1 MVTKENP
8 SPISVTLLH
17 LPDCPL
23 VDQVRSTLRDCLT
36 RSGASV
42 VVEQLAGPYPS
53 PTLLIDGADVTGKSL
68 VQQPSCRLD
77 LLTGEQIMAALARA
91 SSSSASTAETVERP

>member
-1 MVTKENP
+1 MTNDNAP
-8 SPISVTLLH
+8 PISVTLLS

-23 VDQVRSTLRDCLT
+23 IGQVRSTLRDCLT

-42 VVEQLAGPYPS
+42 VVERLEGPYPS

-77 LLTGEQIMAALARA
+77 LPTEEQIMAALARA
-91 SSSSASTAETVERP
+91 SGGDQSTAETVERP